1 MIRVR
6 AFAAIAIA
14 MAMLCAGCAS
24 LAPVDVSP
32 PAASFDMLGRVLA
45 GSDGRAFSS
54 NLRWRHDAG
63 EHEIWLMSPVGQTLA
78 HIAADAAG
86 ATLTA
91 ADQQVY
97 RAGTVEALTESA
109 FGWALPLTRLQHW
122 IQGKVAPDG
131 IIATVSRDT
140 HGRLAALGQDGW
152 TIRFV
157 YADAAGDMQRPRR
170 LDMIRD
176 GRQIRLVI
184 DDWRTGETR

>member
-6 AFAAIAIA
+6 VLAAIA

-24 LAPVDVSP
+24 LAPVDVPP
-32 PAASFDMLGRVLA
+32 PAASFDVLGRVLA
-45 GSDGRAFSS
+45 GGDGRAFSS

-109 FGWALPLTRLQHW
+109 FGWALPLTHLQHW
-122 IQGKVAPDG
+122 IQGRVAPDG

-152 TIRFV
+152 MIRFV

-184 DDWRTGETR
+184 DDWRVGETR

>member
-6 AFAAIAIA
+6 VLAAIA

-24 LAPVDVSP
+24 LAPDGVAP

-45 GSDGRAFSS
+45 SGGGRAFSS

-109 FGWALPLTRLQHW
+109 FGWALPLARLQHW
-122 IQGKVAPDG
+122 IQGRVAPDG

-157 YADAAGDMQRPRR
+157 YADAAADMQRPRR
-170 LDMIRD
+170 LDMVRD

-184 DDWRTGETR
+184 DDWRVGEAR